1 MIDSASAR
9 NGGGWKGTKAGQ
21 CWGGGTQ
28 RVCANGDPSAL
39 QHIGFA
45 PPSLPREITAG
56 HLAHRPL
63 FVHIYTIVANACL
76 PISAP
81 AKYGLTKL
89 PIVQQVDICEP

>member
-1 MIDSASAR
+1 MVGDGKEPKQDSA
-9 NGGGWKGTKAGQ
+9 G
-21 CWGGGTQ
+21 GGGTQ
-28 RVCANGDPSAL
+28 RVGANGDPYAL